1 MRKTLFVK
9 LFTCFFENVYHK
21 CVQKMESRLH
31 RFQKSVCPT
40 IHPTINFPLTDF
52 VNDKLLT
59 DYKHTS
65 HRMQKTA
72 RQATSG
78 LLIHEFL
85 IL

>member
-1 MRKTLFVK
+1 M
-9 LFTCFFENVYHK
+9 FFLERLLQICPKIDSH
-21 CVQKMESRLH
+21 LH
-31 RFQKSVCPT
+31 RFQKNCVSSYNCKM
-40 IHPTINFPLTDF
+40 NLNLTNLAD
-52 VNDKLLT
+52 DKLLT
-59 DYKHTS
+59 DYKHNS